1 MTERADLIALVEALA
16 GTKVVC
22 LGDVMLDTFVHG
34 EVERISPEAPIPVLR
49 VTGETRM
56 LGGAGNVVRNLAALG
71 AKTRFLSVVGDD
83 AAGAE
88 VRGLLAQEAGVTGEL
103 RTDTGRQ
110 TTIKTRFIAGTQQM
124 LRADR
129 ETSRSTSDALQAQLA
144 ADAEAAVRDH
154 KVVVLSDYGKG
165 VLADATLAHVI
176 AAAGKAGATVIVDPK
191 GRDYGRYRGAGI
203 LTPNLKELAAATGK
217 PVNTDDA
224 VIAAAST

>member
-1 MTERADLIALVEALA
+1 MTERADLIPLVEALTA
-16 GTKVVC
+16 ARVFC

-83 AAGAE
+83 DAAAE
-88 VRGLLAQEAGVTGEL
+88 VRVLLAREPEVFGDLKTAA
-103 RTDTGRQ
+103 GRQ

-129 ETSRSTSDALQAQLA
+129 ETSRPTGAELQDQLA
-144 ADAEAAVRDH
+144 AGAEEALRDH

-165 VLADATLAHVI
+165 VLADATLARVI
-176 AAAGKAGATVIVDPK
+176 KATNAAGATVIVDPK
-191 GRDYGRYRGAGI
+191 GNDYGRYRGAGI

-217 PVNTDDA
+217 PVDTDDT
-224 VIAAAST
+224 VIAAARG